1 MAENARKITKRDLIR
16 SWHSWMQFSHCCYNY
31 ERLQALSFAQCMI
44 PILRRL
50 YPNKD
55 DFTREWSK
63 HTVFFNTEPNI
74 GTIIHGVVIA
84 MEEER
89 ANGGD
94 ITPEA
99 INAVKSGL
107 MGPFAGIGDTIVQAI
122 FTPIF
127 LGIGIGMAQQGNFLG
142 PILFVLLNG
151 GVILGCSYA
160 LWMYGYRLGQQA
172 VTKILASGMMNVIL
186 CAAGILGCTVMGAL
200 TAQFVTVG
208 TPITFTLV
216 QATAEAE
223 ALTLSLQT
231 DFLDAILKGILPLAL
246 TFGTYKL
253 ISKGVTSVK
262 MMLILTAIGF
272 VGGAVGILG

>member
-1 MAENARKITKRDLIR
+1 MAESTRKLSKKDIVR
-16 SWHSWMQFSHCCYNY
+16 SWVSWMNFSHCCYNY
-31 ERLQALSFAQCMI
+31 ERLQAMSFAQCMSI
-44 PILRRL
+44 ILKKL

-55 DFTREWSK
+55 DFTRELSK

-89 ANGGD
+89 AIGGD

-127 LGIGIGMAQQGNFLG
+127 LGIGIGMAQQGNFFG

-151 GVILGCSYA
+151 GIILGCSYG

-208 TPITFTLV
+208 TPIAFTLAE
-216 QATAEAE
+216 ATAENA
-223 ALTLSLQT
+223 ALVLSVQK
-231 DFLDAILKGILPLAL
+231 DFFDAILKGLLPLIL
-246 TFGTYKL
+246 TFTTYKM
-253 ISKGVTSVK
+253 ISKGLTSVK
-262 MMLILTAIGF
+262 VLMILVVVGF